1 MVHRQPGFRVLA
13 TARLEVWG
21 DPIAHS
27 KSPAL
32 HTAAYCKLGLDWHY
46 GRRQVDEAAFES
58 ALESLDAS
66 WRGLSLTMP
75 LKTVAFQAAAGHDR
89 HSTLT
94 GVANTLVF
102 TERGT
107 QAFNTDV
114 GGLVRALREEG
125 IATASEARIIGAGAT
140 ATSALIALSE
150 LGAREIE
157 VVARRPAAV
166 EPLRVLGEELGV
178 RVRGTGFDS
187 ERFAPVSVSVA
198 TLPGDVAIPQSAT
211 GALAAAGG
219 HLFDVVYGNWPTPL
233 SAAWED
239 AGHSASSGLGML
251 LHQALLQVRVFTS
264 GEIDAPLTD
273 EPAVLAEMRSALMGD

>member
-1 MVHRQPGFRVLA
+1 MLTT
-13 TARLEVWG
+13 TANRLEVWG

-32 HTAAYCKLGLDWHY
+32 HTAAYQKLSLDWHY
-46 GRRQVDEAAFES
+46 GRRQVDAAAFGA

-75 LKTVAFQAAAGHDR
+75 LKTLAFQSAAECDR

-102 TERGT
+102 TETGT

-114 GGLVRALREEG
+114 GGLVRALREDG
-125 IATASEARIIGAGAT
+125 IDTASTARIIGAGAT

-150 LGAREIE
+150 LGAQQVE
-157 VVARRPAAV
+157 VIARRPAAL
-166 EPLRVLGEELGV
+166 EPLRALGEQLGV
-178 RVRGTGFDS
+178 RVKGKGFDA
-187 ERFAPVSVSVA
+187 EQFAPVNVSVA
-198 TLPGDVAIPQSAT
+198 TLPGEVSLAESAT
-211 GALAAAGG
+211 VALATSGG
-219 HLFDVVYGNWPTPL
+219 HLFDVVYGHWPTPL
-233 SAAWED
+233 SAAWEA
-239 AGHSASSGLGML
+239 AGHTASSGIGML

-264 GEIDAPLTD
+264 GEIDAPLSE